1 MASRSGDSGGD
12 DVLRRYL
19 EEIGAHAL
27 LTVEDERTL
36 AARIEIGRAAQEQ
49 LDTTPPIS
57 AKRRAELDGFI
68 AAAAAARQTFIQS
81 NLRLVVSI
89 AKRFDGHGLGLLDL
103 IQEGNVG
110 LMKAVE
116 KFDHTKGFKFSTYAT
131 WWIRQAIGRAV
142 NDTSRTIRVPSHVRE
157 QYSLIDQST
166 AKLWESL
173 DRQPTSEEISAD
185 TGITAERIG
194 LVQQHRR
201 GIMSLSSPLGADSE
215 AVLGDMVEAP
225 GAVAAFDAAASA
237 LERQALHAQLA
248 RLSER
253 ERAVL
258 SARFGIGHDIQTLS
272 EIGATFDLTRER
284 IRQIEARALG
294 KLRHPTATRSWNDG
308 ERSPVAG

>member
-1 MASRSGDSGGD
+1 MASRTGDSGGD

-19 EEIGAHAL
+19 EEIGAHPL
-27 LTVEDERTL
+27 LSTEDERTL
-36 AARIEIGRAAQEQ
+36 AARIEIGRVAQAQLESPSAVSRHKRKELESFISVAA
-49 LDTTPPIS
+49 D
-57 AKRRAELDGFI
+57 ARRV
-68 AAAAAARQTFIQS
+68 FIQG

-89 AKRFDGHGLGLLDL
+89 AKRFEGHGLSLLDL

-166 AKLWESL
+166 AKLWEEL
-173 DRQPTSEEISAD
+173 DRQPTSDEIAAD
-185 TGITAERIG
+185 TGITSERVR
-194 LVQQHRR
+194 LVHQHRR
-201 GIMSLSSPLGADSE
+201 NIMSLSSPLGEDGDT
-215 AVLGDMVEAP
+215 VLGDMVEDQDAIVP
-225 GAVAAFDAAASA
+225 FEAAAAS
-237 LERQALHAQLA
+237 LERQALHVQLA
-248 RLSER
+248 KLSER

-258 SARFGIGHDIQTLS
+258 SARFGIGHEPQTLS
-272 EIGATFDLTRER
+272 EIGETFDLTRER

-294 KLRHPTATRSWNDG
+294 KLRHPTATRTWSDG
-308 ERSPVAG
+308 EQRPVAG

>member
-1 MASRSGDSGGD
+1 MASRTGDSGGD

-19 EEIGAHAL
+19 EEIGAYPL
-27 LTVEDERTL
+27 LTIEDERAL
-36 AARIEIGRAAQEQ
+36 AARIEIGRVAQAQLNSSTRTTRHKREELEAFIGVAAN
-49 LDTTPPIS
+49 
-57 AKRRAELDGFI
+57 ARRV
-68 AAAAAARQTFIQS
+68 FIQS

-89 AKRFDGHGLGLLDL
+89 AKRFEGHGLSLLDL

-166 AKLWESL
+166 ARLCEEL
-173 DRQPTSEEISAD
+173 DRQPTSEEIAAD
-185 TGITAERIG
+185 TGITAERVR
-194 LVQQHRR
+194 LVHQHRR
-201 GIMSLSSPLGADSE
+201 GIMSLSSPLGEDGDS
-215 AVLGDMVEAP
+215 VLGDMVEDEDAIAP
-225 GAVAAFDAAASA
+225 FDAAAAA
-237 LERQALHAQLA
+237 LERQALHLQLS

-258 SARFGIGHDIQTLS
+258 SARFGIGHDPQTLS
-272 EIGATFDLTRER
+272 EIGETFDLTRER

-294 KLRHPTATRSWNDG
+294 KLRHPTATRMWSDG
-308 ERSPVAG
+308 EKRPVAG

>member
-27 LTVEDERTL
+27 LSVEDERTL
-36 AARIEIGRAAQEQ
+36 AARIEIGRSAQEQ
-49 LDTTPPIS
+49 LETSPPIS
-57 AKRRAELDGFI
+57 AKRRAELEGFV

-173 DRQPTSEEISAD
+173 DRQPTSEEIAAD

-201 GIMSLSSPLGADSE
+201 GIMSLSAPLGDDSE
-215 AVLGDMVEAP
+215 AVLGDMVEDPDAIAP
-225 GAVAAFDAAASA
+225 FDAAASA

>member
-19 EEIGAHAL
+19 EEIGAHSL
-27 LTVEDERTL
+27 LSTEDERTL
-36 AARIEIGRAAQEQ
+36 ASRIEIGRVAQDQ
-49 LDTTPPIS
+49 LESEDNVS
-57 AKRRAELDGFI
+57 KKHRAELESFI
-68 AAAAAARQTFIQS
+68 AVAADARRVFIQS

-89 AKRFDGHGLGLLDL
+89 AKRFEGHGLSLLDL

-110 LMKAVE
+110 LMRAVE

-166 AKLWESL
+166 AKLWDEL

-185 TGITAERIG
+185 TGISAERVT
-194 LVQQHRR
+194 LVRQHRR
-201 GIMSLSSPLGADSE
+201 GIMSLSAPLGDDGDS
-215 AVLGDMVEAP
+215 VLGDMVEDEDAIAP
-225 GAVAAFDAAASA
+225 FEAAAAA
-237 LERQALHAQLA
+237 LERQALHVQLA
-248 RLSER
+248 KLSER

-258 SARFGIGHDIQTLS
+258 SARFGIGHDPQTLS
-272 EIGATFDLTRER
+272 EIGETFDLTRER

-294 KLRHPTATRSWNDG
+294 KLRHPTAARTWSDG
-308 ERSPVAG
+308 ERRTVAG

>member
-36 AARIEIGRAAQEQ
+36 AARIEIGRSAQEQ
-49 LDTTPPIS
+49 LETSPPIS
-57 AKRRAELDGFI
+57 AKRRAELEGFV
-68 AAAAAARQTFIQS
+68 AAAAAARKTFIQS

-173 DRQPTSEEISAD
+173 DRQPTSEEIAAD

-201 GIMSLSSPLGADSE
+201 GIMSLSAPLGDDSE
-215 AVLGDMVEAP
+215 AVLGDMVEDPDAIAP
-225 GAVAAFDAAASA
+225 FDAAASA

>member
-36 AARIEIGRAAQEQ
+36 AARIEIGRSAQEQ
-49 LDTTPPIS
+49 LEASPPIS
-57 AKRRAELDGFI
+57 AKRRAELEGFV
-68 AAAAAARQTFIQS
+68 AAAAAARKTFIQS

-173 DRQPTSEEISAD
+173 DRQPTSEEIAAD

-201 GIMSLSSPLGADSE
+201 GIMSLSAPLGDDSE
-215 AVLGDMVEAP
+215 AVLGDMVEDPDAIAP
-225 GAVAAFDAAASA
+225 FDAAASA

>member
-36 AARIEIGRAAQEQ
+36 AARIEIGRSAQEQ
-49 LDTTPPIS
+49 LETSPPIS
-57 AKRRAELDGFI
+57 AKRRAELEGFV

-173 DRQPTSEEISAD
+173 DRQPTSEEIAAD

-201 GIMSLSSPLGADSE
+201 GIMSLSAPLGDDSE
-215 AVLGDMVEAP
+215 AVLGDMVEDPDAIAP
-225 GAVAAFDAAASA
+225 FDAAASA

>member
-27 LTVEDERTL
+27 LTVEDEREL
-36 AARIEIGRAAQEQ
+36 ASLIEVGRAAQEQ
-49 LDTTPPIS
+49 LDTTPPSS

-68 AAAAAARQTFIQS
+68 AAAAVARQTFIQR

-201 GIMSLSSPLGADSE
+201 GIMSLSAPLGDDSE
-215 AVLGDMVEAP
+215 AVLGDMVEDLD
-225 GAVAAFDAAASA
+225 AVAPFDAAASA

-272 EIGATFDLTRER
+272 EIGATFDLTREH

>member
-27 LTVEDERTL
+27 LTIEDERTL

-57 AKRRAELDGFI
+57 VKRRAELDGFI

-185 TGITAERIG
+185 TGITAERVG

-201 GIMSLSSPLGADSE
+201 GIMSLSSPLGDDSE
-215 AVLGDMVEAP
+215 AVLGDMVEDPDAIAP
-225 GAVAAFDAAASA
+225 FDAAASA

-258 SARFGIGHDIQTLS
+258 SARFGIGHDIQTLT